1 MGVGASILQKI
12 PVSRFVSI
20 SEGKVSW
27 GLDPHLW
34 SVHLVVR
41 IQDFHSCHTDS
52 NSVPTTKLKLIMG
65 TFIILS
71 LCVCLGWNI
80 KLTIDE
86 FEKGNKFYIK
96 FIDVVMTC
104 LLASLIV
111 IADFI
116 SKENIKYQTMDD
128 YFNGKIEVIQQVDTT
143 RTFKFN

>member
-1 MGVGASILQKI
+1 
-12 PVSRFVSI
+12 
-20 SEGKVSW
+20 
-27 GLDPHLW
+27 
-34 SVHLVVR
+34 
-41 IQDFHSCHTDS
+41 
-52 NSVPTTKLKLIMG
+52 MG

-111 IADFI
+111 IADFV